1 MHRNSLIIALEHFT
15 IQGQLVFPTNSNFNR
30 DVQQGKGFFSQC
42 WNCQLFIKFLMLHKK
57 DKTLNKSDFK
67 RVLNCE
73 IFITIVNAIIN
84 QVLIKIPTDVAD
96 KKNKTENSSQLI

>member
-1 MHRNSLIIALEHFT
+1 
-15 IQGQLVFPTNSNFNR
+15 
-30 DVQQGKGFFSQC
+30 
-42 WNCQLFIKFLMLHKK
+42 MLHKK

-96 KKNKTENSSQLI
+96 KKNKTENSSQLV

>member
-1 MHRNSLIIALEHFT
+1 
-15 IQGQLVFPTNSNFNR
+15 
-30 DVQQGKGFFSQC
+30 
-42 WNCQLFIKFLMLHKK
+42 MLHKK

-96 KKNKTENSSQLI
+96 KKNKTENSSQLIWQGRILIIWLRKAYKET